1 MTFGV
6 MESFDY
12 PVVNSGEFYSNT
24 LNIQILKHD
33 FQIELSD
40 RHIGD

>member
-12 PVVNSGEFYSNT
+12 PVVNSSEFYSGT
-24 LNIQILKHD
+24 QHIQILKHD
-33 FQIELSD
+33 FQMDFSY
-40 RHIGD
+40 RSIGD